1 MRTVVIQ
8 PPAEIVSIEEAR
20 RHLLDLPAEDEA
32 YVTGLIAAATTW
44 LDGPSGW
51 LGRCLGVQKI
61 EVSASDGDC
70 YARLPYGDVLEIDGI
85 SYLDD
90 AEASQ
95 EIDPSHYLLSGS
107 GIWWRPDFSFPIV
120 ASVPDP
126 VKIRYWAGYGKRDSD
141 DATEWVSTVPQPIKV
156 AILMLVGQWYLNR
169 TPVSVGAPVENLP
182 FAVDALLSAYQVYR

>member
-61 EVSASDGDC
+61 EVSGSDPEC
-70 YARLPYGDVLEIDGI
+70 CARLPYGNVLEIDGI
-85 SYLDD
+85 SYLDE
-90 AEASQ
+90 AEVSQ
-95 EIDPSHYLLSGS
+95 EIDPSLYLLCASGV
-107 GIWWRPDFSFPIV
+107 WWRPGFSFPIV

-126 VKIRYWAGYGKRDSD
+126 IKIRYWAGYGERSSN
-141 DATEWVSTVPQPIKV
+141 DATQWVSTVPQAIKV
-156 AILMLVGQWYLNR
+156 AILMLVGQWYQQR
-169 TPVSVGAPVENLP
+169 QSVVIGATVETLP
-182 FAVDALLSAYQVYR
+182 FAVDALLSPFQVYR